1 MHVIQNFKI
10 CSTRAE
16 SARRASIFAANV
28 AKIVAHNE
36 RYNRGEETF
45 SKGINQFTDM
55 TEREFL
61 EHINGNPIAGHLL
74 NFMPVAT
81 SQSSQLS

>member
-1 MHVIQNFKI
+1 
-10 CSTRAE
+10 
-16 SARRASIFAANV
+16 V

-55 TEREFL
+55 TEKEFL
-61 EHINGNPIAGHLL
+61 DHINGNHFPGNL
-74 NFMPVAT
+74 
-81 SQSSQLS
+81 